1 MSRPALDDLIA
12 GVELRDSALALID
25 YNAMA
30 RRLTLRFQPAE
41 AEKPG
46 IVTLIFD
53 GVVGLHCEPQDSLR
67 ALDEGEEAII
77 DRLDA
82 KRRKTGETE
91 MTLVYLRGEARTPC
105 VVSFSAQEGRWLG

>member
-12 GVELRDSALALID
+12 GIELRDSALALID
-25 YNAMA
+25 YHAMA

-41 AEKPG
+41 AEAPG

-91 MTLVYLRGEARTPC
+91 MTLVYLRGGTRTPC

>member
-12 GVELRDSALALID
+12 GVDLRDSALALID

-30 RRLTLRFQPAE
+30 RRLTLRFTPADP
-41 AEKPG
+41 AAG
-46 IVTLIFD
+46 QIVTLIFD
-53 GVVGLHCEPQDSLR
+53 SVVGLHCEPQDSLR
-67 ALDEGEEAII
+67 ALEPSEGATI

-82 KRRKTGETE
+82 RRRKTGETE
-91 MTLVYLRGEARTPC
+91 MTLVYLRGKSRTPC